1 MLMEAISL
9 LAAVAIAVVIIASP
23 AWNYHKRPEVER

>member
-9 LAAVAIAVVIIASP
+9 LAAVAIAIVIIANPGRS
-23 AWNYHKRPEVER
+23 YYKRPEAER

>member
-9 LAAVAIAVVIIASP
+9 LAAVAIAIVIIANP
-23 AWNYHKRPEVER
+23 ARNHYKRPEAER

>member
-9 LAAVAIAVVIIASP
+9 LAAVAIAIVIFANP
-23 AWNYHKRPEVER
+23 ARSYYKRPEAER